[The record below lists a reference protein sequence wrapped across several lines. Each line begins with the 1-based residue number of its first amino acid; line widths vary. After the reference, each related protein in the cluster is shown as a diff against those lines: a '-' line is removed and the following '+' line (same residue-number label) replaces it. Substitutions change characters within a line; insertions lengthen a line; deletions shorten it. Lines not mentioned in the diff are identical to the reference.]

1 MPKAARPRRRN
12 PCRSG
17 SGRND
22 LPLGNTPSPG
32 RNPCR
37 RGALGEGVSRYRAP
51 WREARRHDNPW
62 RSQLDPIVP
71 YCGPAPENL
80 LTAWNLAPL
89 PLALCAAPL
98 ALAFLR
104 RDVPRGPAALAA
116 AALFLAFVSPLC
128 ALTVALFSARG
139 LHHLVLVL
147 IAAPALA
154 LAFPLR
160 LPFARM
166 GGFLGLSLLLWLWH
180 LPAAYTLAWNS
191 HAAYWLMQAGLLG
204 SGFAFWSSVFRVER
218 PAERVASVG
227 LVLALAGQ
235 MGLIGAILTFSP
247 RLLYLQH
254 LGATDAYGLS
264 ALADQQ
270 LAGLIMWVPGMLPLA
285 LIGAL
290 LLRRGWRE
298 ASAA

>member
-1 MPKAARPRRRN
+1 MA
-12 PCRSG
+12 
-17 SGRND
+17 
-22 LPLGNTPSPG
+22 
-32 RNPCR
+32 
-37 RGALGEGVSRYRAP
+37 GET
-51 WREARRHDNPW
+51 RRHDKLR

-71 YCGPAPENL
+71 YCGPPPENL

-98 ALAFLR
+98 VLAALR

-116 AALFLAFVSPLC
+116 GALFLAFVSPLC
-128 ALTVALFSARG
+128 AVTVALFSARG

-147 IAAPALA
+147 VAAPALA

-160 LPFARM
+160 LPFARI
-166 GGFLGLSLLLWLWH
+166 GGFLGLSLFLWLWH

-191 HAAYWLMQAGLLG
+191 HGAYWLMQAGLLV
-204 SGFAFWSSVFRVER
+204 SGLAFWSSLFAAER

-235 MGLIGAILTFSP
+235 MGLIGAILTFAP

-254 LGATDAYGLS
+254 LGVTEAYGLS

-270 LAGLIMWVPGMLPLA
+270 LAGLIMWVPGMLPLS
-285 LIGAL
+285 LLGAL

-298 ASAA
+298 ASLT